1 MQDFV
6 VDPHYPVRDFVLSL
20 SETIAYSLF
29 VFLYTGKKKQTTKHN
44 YLFNIPKEQDEEP
57 WTSLE

>member
-6 VDPHYPVRDFVLSL
+6 VDPHYPVHDFVLSL
-20 SETIAYSLF
+20 SESIAYSLRVF
-29 VFLYTGKKKQTTKHN
+29 VYWQKTTTKHN